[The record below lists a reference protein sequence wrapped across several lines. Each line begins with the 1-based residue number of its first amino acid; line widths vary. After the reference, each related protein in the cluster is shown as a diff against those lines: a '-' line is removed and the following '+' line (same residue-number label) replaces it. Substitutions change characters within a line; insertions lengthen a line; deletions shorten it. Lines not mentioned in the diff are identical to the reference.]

1 MARFEKR
8 DFPESNCTTYEITD
22 DYGHTAEFSPEQ
34 AYHLLKWLFERREEL
49 EQAVQKPAELPDWA
63 RAESEGES

>member
-8 DFPESNCTTYEITD
+8 DFPESTCTAYEITD

-34 AYHLLKWLFERREEL
+34 AYAALGLLETQVDAL
-49 EQAVQKPAELPDWA
+49 
-63 RAESEGES
+63 RAE